1 MGESMKCC
9 RLLILYSFLFSS
21 IRITTTTQ
29 DRITLGQSIRD
40 SETVVSADERF
51 ELGFFNPGTSRSR
64 YLGIWYKKVTPVTT
78 VWVANRDTPIS
89 DSSGILRINARGF
102 LVLLNSTNDI
112 VWSSNA
118 SRTAQNPVAVLFN
131 SGNLIVKDGNDNN
144 PDNFL
149 WQSFDYPGD
158 TLLPGMKLGKNLV
171 TGLEWSYTSWKST
184 DDPSQG
190 NFTQMIDPR
199 GSPQL
204 FLKKG
209 TETLYR
215 AGSWNGLHWTG
226 SPLLKPNPLYAYN
239 FVSNEKEVYYSY
251 EIVDSSVLSRVVVT
265 PSGVVQRFT
274 WINQTRTWVVYYAKT
289 RDECDNYDK
298 CGAYASCNIDN
309 FPVCTCFKGFVPK
322 SQQWNVYNWSAG
334 CVRRAQLDCE
344 HGDGFLKREA
354 VKLPDTSHSWAEKD
368 ISLAEC
374 EKLCLNNC
382 SCKAYATL
390 DIRERGSGC
399 LLWSTDLIDIRD
411 LIEGGEDLY
420 VRVAASELGDIKSRR
435 QPNRKKQVIIIAWRL
450 WNEER
455 AVELIDK
462 SLDYSSASSEIL
474 RCIHVGLLCVQQGPE
489 DRPNMSTV
497 ALMLGGDGSLP
508 QPKQPGFF
516 TERNLPE
523 SESSSS
529 KHQSS
534 STYEITMSLLD
545 PQVRPDTITLGQSVR
560 DGERETVVSADERF
574 ELGFFSPGTSRSRY
588 QGIWYKKVAPLITV
602 WVANRD
608 TPVSD
613 VSGLLRINAR
623 GIIVLNSTNGIVWSS
638 NASRTP
644 QNPVAVLL
652 KSGILV
658 AKDENDKDPDNILWQ
673 SFDCPGDTLLPGM
686 KLGTNLVTGQEWFV
700 LPWKSTD
707 YPSQEQITG
716 IAFVLLE
723 SVYTDDFV
731 SNKKEVFYTY
741 HIQDSSALARVLMN
755 PSGVV
760 QLFTWI
766 DETHTWA
773 GYFEK
778 TSDKCD
784 NYAQC
789 GAYASCNINNFP
801 ICTCLEGFVPK
812 SPGQWKVYNWSAGC
826 VRKAPLDYIR
836 EGESSCLLL
845 FTDLIDIRIIFE
857 DGQDLYVRGCCF
869 RARHPAFR
877 FLLSGDIELRRQPN
891 RKKQVIIIAW
901 RLWNEER
908 AVELIVESLGY
919 SSALSEILRCIHVGQ
934 LCVQQGPKDRPNMST
949 VALMLGG
956 DGSLPHPK
964 QPACFFT
971 ERNLP
976 ESESSSSKNQSSST
990 YEITISLLE
999 PP

>member
-118 SRTAQNPVAVLFN
+118 LRTAQNPVAVLFN

-265 PSGVVQRFT
+265 PSGVVQRFK

-322 SQQWNVYNWSAG
+322 SQQQWNVYNWSAG

-435 QPNRKKQVIIIAWRL
+435 QPNRKKQVIIIVASIILGMVALVLFWIMYMRKMKLKNEGKTDDNHEMDDNGEGSRKDDSGLTIYDLNTIANATNNFSDENKLGEGGFGLVYKGALIDGQEIAVKRLSKGSGQGLKEFKNEVVLIAKLQHRNLVKLLGCCAERDERMLIYEYMPNKSLDYFIFDKTRRKLLDWSTCIQIIRGTARGLLYLHQDSRLRIIHRDFKASNVLLDNDMNPKISDFGLARTFGGDQTEGETNRIVGTYGYMSPEYTVDGIFSVKSDVFSFGVLVLEIVSGKRNRGFCHTDHKHNLLGHAWRL

-545 PQVRPDTITLGQSVR
+545 PR
-560 DGERETVVSADERF
+560 
-574 ELGFFSPGTSRSRY
+574 
-588 QGIWYKKVAPLITV
+588 
-602 WVANRD
+602 
-608 TPVSD
+608 
-613 VSGLLRINAR
+613 
-623 GIIVLNSTNGIVWSS
+623 
-638 NASRTP
+638 
-644 QNPVAVLL
+644 
-652 KSGILV
+652 
-658 AKDENDKDPDNILWQ
+658 
-673 SFDCPGDTLLPGM
+673 
-686 KLGTNLVTGQEWFV
+686 
-700 LPWKSTD
+700 
-707 YPSQEQITG
+707 
-716 IAFVLLE
+716 
-723 SVYTDDFV
+723 
-731 SNKKEVFYTY
+731 
-741 HIQDSSALARVLMN
+741 
-755 PSGVV
+755 
-760 QLFTWI
+760 
-766 DETHTWA
+766 
-773 GYFEK
+773 
-778 TSDKCD
+778 
-784 NYAQC
+784 
-789 GAYASCNINNFP
+789 
-801 ICTCLEGFVPK
+801 
-812 SPGQWKVYNWSAGC
+812 
-826 VRKAPLDYIR
+826 
-836 EGESSCLLL
+836 
-845 FTDLIDIRIIFE
+845 
-857 DGQDLYVRGCCF
+857 
-869 RARHPAFR
+869 
-877 FLLSGDIELRRQPN
+877 
-891 RKKQVIIIAW
+891 
-901 RLWNEER
+901 
-908 AVELIVESLGY
+908 
-919 SSALSEILRCIHVGQ
+919 
-934 LCVQQGPKDRPNMST
+934 
-949 VALMLGG
+949 
-956 DGSLPHPK
+956 
-964 QPACFFT
+964 
-971 ERNLP
+971 
-976 ESESSSSKNQSSST
+976 
-990 YEITISLLE
+990 
-999 PP
+999 

>member
-435 QPNRKKQVIIIAWRL
+435 QPNRKKQVIIIVASIILGMVALVLFWIMYMRKMKLKNEGKTDDNHEMDDNGEGSRKDDSGLTIYDLNTIANATNNFSDENKLGEGGFGLVYKGALIDGQEIAVKRLSKGSGQGLKEFKNEVVLIAKLQHRNLVKLLGCCAERDERMLIYEYMPNKSLDYFIFDKTRRKLLDWSTCIQIIRGTARGLLYLHQDSRLRIIHRDFKASNVLLDNDMNPKISDFGLARTFGGDQTEGETNRIVGTYGYMSPEYTVDGIFSVKSDVFSFGVLVLEIVSGKRNRGFCHTDHKHNLLGHAWRL

-545 PQVRPDTITLGQSVR
+545 PR
-560 DGERETVVSADERF
+560 
-574 ELGFFSPGTSRSRY
+574 
-588 QGIWYKKVAPLITV
+588 
-602 WVANRD
+602 
-608 TPVSD
+608 
-613 VSGLLRINAR
+613 
-623 GIIVLNSTNGIVWSS
+623 
-638 NASRTP
+638 
-644 QNPVAVLL
+644 
-652 KSGILV
+652 
-658 AKDENDKDPDNILWQ
+658 
-673 SFDCPGDTLLPGM
+673 
-686 KLGTNLVTGQEWFV
+686 
-700 LPWKSTD
+700 
-707 YPSQEQITG
+707 
-716 IAFVLLE
+716 
-723 SVYTDDFV
+723 
-731 SNKKEVFYTY
+731 
-741 HIQDSSALARVLMN
+741 
-755 PSGVV
+755 
-760 QLFTWI
+760 
-766 DETHTWA
+766 
-773 GYFEK
+773 
-778 TSDKCD
+778 
-784 NYAQC
+784 
-789 GAYASCNINNFP
+789 
-801 ICTCLEGFVPK
+801 
-812 SPGQWKVYNWSAGC
+812 
-826 VRKAPLDYIR
+826 
-836 EGESSCLLL
+836 
-845 FTDLIDIRIIFE
+845 
-857 DGQDLYVRGCCF
+857 
-869 RARHPAFR
+869 
-877 FLLSGDIELRRQPN
+877 
-891 RKKQVIIIAW
+891 
-901 RLWNEER
+901 
-908 AVELIVESLGY
+908 
-919 SSALSEILRCIHVGQ
+919 
-934 LCVQQGPKDRPNMST
+934 
-949 VALMLGG
+949 
-956 DGSLPHPK
+956 
-964 QPACFFT
+964 
-971 ERNLP
+971 
-976 ESESSSSKNQSSST
+976 
-990 YEITISLLE
+990 
-999 PP
+999 